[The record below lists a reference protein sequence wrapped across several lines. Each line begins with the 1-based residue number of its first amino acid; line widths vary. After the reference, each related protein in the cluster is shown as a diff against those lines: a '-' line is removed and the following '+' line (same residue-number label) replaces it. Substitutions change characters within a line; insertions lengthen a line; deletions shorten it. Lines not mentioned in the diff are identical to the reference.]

1 MKISR
6 NTLILAIK
14 ALEAMRAIDKCLNL
28 SILKKY
34 DDAIDE
40 LNDILKSEYVY
51 DTYELNIN

>member
-6 NTLILAIK
+6 KTLTLAIK

-34 DDAIDE
+34 DKAIDE
-40 LNDILKSEYVY
+40 LNEILKSEYVY
-51 DTYELNIN
+51 DTYELGIE